1 MKQTSLTLATSFSR
15 SSVASPTCSK
25 WPKSYNYPLVI
36 HTIKAKISF
45 EKLQS
50 KLLKNLGGAML
61 LSSDVYNSVD
71 YELSVSWLSDGLIK
85 EKS

>member
-1 MKQTSLTLATSFSR
+1 M
-15 SSVASPTCSK
+15 PT
-25 WPKSYNYPLVI
+25 I
-36 HTIKAKISF
+36 QAKISF

-71 YELSVSWLSDGLIK
+71 YELSVS
-85 EKS
+85 